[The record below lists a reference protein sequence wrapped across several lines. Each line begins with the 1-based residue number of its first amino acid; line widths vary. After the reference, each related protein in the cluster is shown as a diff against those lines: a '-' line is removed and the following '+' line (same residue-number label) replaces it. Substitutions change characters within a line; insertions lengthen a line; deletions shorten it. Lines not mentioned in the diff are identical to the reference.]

1 MSSYIDYLDS
11 ISPRWLNKPNGKK
24 FKKAFGQES
33 DLLTQDL
40 ITAVNLGR
48 LDLCD
53 ESALELHRRNSNL
66 LQSPLES
73 PEQLRTY
80 LKKRWETWS
89 LSGSKLAI
97 TNDLKRIGYTNT
109 KVIDWYDLIK
119 LGVSGPTAPFG
130 GTYKKI
136 AGASVNGDIYYLAR
150 LQKNDYSLIQVKHI
164 AAPFQTFSLQLNADI
179 LEIRLAC
186 DGVGNVISKAKD
198 VVNAI
203 NNNSVI
209 SKLLFSHYSGTGNDV
224 VGLGPGSGISFEVPF
239 PFWSFFYVTLDAP
252 NGFSLPK
259 YWNASTESTYVYKE
273 APRFHWSNTGRTLNG
288 IFTRMATKTFGWV
301 VEALANRE
309 VYEWDGASTTTLR
322 LTVPVGDF
330 VECLRV
336 NGINSAWLGTRF
348 GRVYHWDG
356 TMWTLVF
363 THPMIEPIYDFYITS
378 DPLEV
383 GSIFHSK
390 NDLYKFDGT
399 NWILDTTPFPVTA
412 GTVRFHISGSADN
425 NVWIVDGRPLGAGG
439 LRIAKY
445 DGASWTLLTSGI
457 DFPSGCAIAVG
468 VPVNQFQMTDYDD
481 GWILIDNATG
491 EEFLRYDG
499 KKWNFYKFIYYN
511 NAVDPFNGIN
521 FINMI
526 AVSKEDIWF
535 TARRSTASRAS
546 YVFRYNNK
554 IFERLQ
560 DYPMISDLD
569 KPNGADPTIPPSTI
583 LTAPNIWGLEAVF
596 PDGEAFIGLSTAMPF
611 SYAIKRNNL
620 APFPDR
626 TTPYKGV
633 STMDGCIWNDDCY
646 WDIILPYPSAIS
658 DIARVIKKWKP
669 ATTSCRFVQVRIGD
683 KWFTFPIH
691 EDWEL
696 DGSGSSTQD
705 FYNKTYLY
713 VR

>member
-97 TNDLKRIGYTNT
+97 TNDLKRIGYPNT
-109 KVIDWYDLIK
+109 RVIDWYDLIK

-150 LQKNDYSLIQVKHI
+150 VQKNDYSLIQVKHI

-209 SKLLFSHYSGTGNDV
+209 SKLLFSHYSGTGNDI

-273 APRFHWSNTGRTLNG
+273 APRFHWSNTGRTVRG
-288 IFTRMATKTFGWV
+288 IFTRMVSKTFGWV
-301 VEALANRE
+301 VEYSAWRE
-309 VYEWDGASTTTLR
+309 VYEWDGAATTTLR

-330 VECLRV
+330 VRCLRV
-336 NGINSAWLGTRF
+336 NGINSAWLGTNR

-356 TMWTLVF
+356 AMWTLVF
-363 THPMIEPIYDFYITS
+363 TTPASATVWDFYITS

-383 GSIFHSK
+383 GSIFHSTF
-390 NDLYKFDGT
+390 DLYKFDGT
-399 NWILDTTPFPVTA
+399 NWILDTSPFPATMLA
-412 GTVRFHISGSADN
+412 PKFIISGSADDN
-425 NVWIVDGRPLGAGG
+425 IWIIDHAPIGDFRM
-439 LRIAKY
+439 AKY
-445 DGASWTLLTSGI
+445 DGSNWTLLTSGI
-457 DFPSGCAIAVG
+457 DFPSGCNLTSADET
-468 VPVNQFQMTDYDD
+468 NKFQMTDYDD
-481 GWILIDNATG
+481 GWILITNVNG
-491 EEFLRYDG
+491 EDFLRYDG
-499 KKWNFYKFIYYN
+499 KKWNFYKFAYDN
-511 NAVDPFNGIN
+511 NGSYLPYGIFPN
-521 FINMI
+521 DMI
-526 AVSKEDIWF
+526 ALSKEDIWF
-535 TARRSTASRAS
+535 TATRIGSGFSS
-546 YVFRYNNK
+546 YLFRYNNK
-554 IFERLQ
+554 ILERIQ

-569 KPNGADPTIPPSTI
+569 KPNGADPTIPPSDIMTS
-583 LTAPNIWGLEAVF
+583 PNIIGLEGVF
-596 PDGEAFIGLSTAMPF
+596 PDGEVFLGLSIAMPF

-646 WDIILPYPSAIS
+646 WDIMLPYPSAIS